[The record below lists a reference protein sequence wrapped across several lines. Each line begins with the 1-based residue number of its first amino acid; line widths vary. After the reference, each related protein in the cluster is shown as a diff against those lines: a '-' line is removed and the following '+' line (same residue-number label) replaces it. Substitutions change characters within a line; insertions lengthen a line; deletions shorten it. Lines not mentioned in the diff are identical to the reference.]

1 MAKKT
6 TEKPTKIE
14 RIDDLAS
21 DVLSI
26 INKKF
31 KEYPNAAEFLSAA
44 NMIQSWCPTGCDIL
58 DLSISNRP
66 HGGLGFGTV
75 VELSGLEGSGKSLLA
90 AHILTECQKMGGL
103 AVLFDTEKAVGM
115 LDFYVS
121 VGLDPEKV
129 IYTDKL
135 RALEEIYEA
144 VEMIIEKTIA
154 SDKDKPVVI
163 VIDSVMGAST
173 LAELEADYEKD
184 GYATTKAIVNS
195 KAMRKI
201 PSLIAGRKILLVL
214 INQLR
219 ANMNAIGF
227 GADKWSTSGGQA
239 IPFTAST
246 RLRLSKLGQIKGKI
260 NGIDTAIGERIQ
272 VQVVKNRLG
281 PPRRKITFDV
291 RYDSGIDN
299 YGSWLTC
306 LKELGAIGQSGSSY
320 TYKFVDEET
329 GEEITKKFQ
338 SKDFKALLTENPEL
352 KERIYKQICDEYI
365 MKYDMGE
372 DEEELGIDDIELEV
386 TNED

>member
-1 MAKKT
+1 MARKT
-6 TEKPTKIE
+6 KNEETITKHEQADI
-14 RIDDLAS
+14 LAQ
-21 DVLSI
+21 DVLSV

-31 KEYPNAAEFLSAA
+31 KDHPNAAEMLSAA
-44 NMIQSWCPTGCDIL
+44 NMITDWCSTGCDIL
-58 DLSISNRP
+58 DLAISNKP
-66 HGGLGFGTV
+66 NGGLGYGTV
-75 VELSGLEGSGKSLLA
+75 VEISGLEGSGKSLLA
-90 AHILTECQKMGGL
+90 AHILTECQKQGGL
-103 AVLFDTEKAVGM
+103 AVLFDTEKAIGM
-115 LDFYVS
+115 LDFYIS
-121 VGLDPEKV
+121 VGLDPNKV

-144 VEMIIEKTIA
+144 IELVIEKSIA
-154 SDKDKPVVI
+154 SNKDKPVV
-163 VIDSVMGAST
+163 VVVDSVMGAST
-173 LAELEADYEKD
+173 LLELEANYEKD

-201 PSLIAGRKILLVL
+201 PSLIAGRKILIVL

-219 ANMNAIGF
+219 ANMNAVGF
-227 GADKWSTSGGQA
+227 GADKWSTSGGQS

-306 LKELGAIGQSGSSY
+306 LKDLGAIGQSGSSY
-320 TYKFVDEET
+320 TYRYVDMET

-338 SKDFKALLTENPEL
+338 SKDFKRLLDENPSL
-352 KERIYKQICDEYI
+352 KQVIYNQICDEYI
-365 MKYDMGE
+365 MKYE
-372 DEEELGIDDIELEV
+372 TNEEELGIDDIELET
-386 TNED
+386 TNEE